1 MEHQVLAEQVLDQL
15 FREAR
20 SHNGWQEREVT
31 DAQLRQLYD
40 LMKMGPTALNSCP
53 ARIIFIKSPQ
63 AKQRLKDCLNE
74 GNINKSMTAPVVA
87 LIGMDLEFYT
97 KLNKLWPHNAEAPS
111 WYIGKPDKI
120 RENAF
125 RNSALQGAYLIMAVR
140 SLGLDAGPMSGFNF
154 DKMDATFFPDGKVKS
169 NFICAI
175 GYGDE
180 DKLYPRG
187 PRLDF
192 DEACQVI

>member
-1 MEHQVLAEQVLDQL
+1 MTKQVLPDEILNQL

-20 SHNGWQEREVT
+20 SHNGWQDRDVT
-31 DAQLRQLYD
+31 DQQLHEIYD
-40 LMKMGPTALNSCP
+40 LMKMGPTSVNSCP
-53 ARIIFIKSPQ
+53 ARIVFIKSQ
-63 AKQRLKDCLNE
+63 EAKLRLKACLNE
-74 GNINKSMTAPVVA
+74 GNVTKSMTAPVVA

-97 KLNKLWPHNAEAPS
+97 KLNKLWPHAPDAPS

-120 RENAF
+120 RENVY
-125 RNSALQGAYLIMAVR
+125 RNSTLQGAYLIMAVR

-154 DKMDATFFPDGKVKS
+154 DKMDETFFPDGKVKS

-175 GYGDE
+175 GYGD
-180 DKLYPRG
+180 DSKLYPRG

-192 DEACQVI
+192 DEACQII

>member
-1 MEHQVLAEQVLDQL
+1 MKEQVFPDQILDQL
-15 FREAR
+15 FRQAR
-20 SHNGWQEREVT
+20 SHNGWQPREVT
-31 DAQLRQLYD
+31 DAQLQQIYD

-53 ARIIFIKSPQ
+53 ARIVFIKSDE
-63 AKQRLKDCLNE
+63 AKQRLKTCLNE
-74 GNINKSMTAPVVA
+74 GNITKSMTAPVVA

-97 KLNKLWPHNAEAPS
+97 KLTKLWPPNADAAS

-120 RENAF
+120 QENAF
-125 RNSALQGAYLIMAVR
+125 RNSSLQGAYLIMAVR

-154 DKMDATFFPDGKVKS
+154 DKMDATFFPDGKIKS

-180 DKLYPRG
+180 GKLYPRG

-192 DEACQVI
+192 AEACTVI

>member
-1 MEHQVLAEQVLDQL
+1 MSQQVLSEQVLNQL

-20 SHNGWQEREVT
+20 SHNGWQDRDVT
-31 DAQLRQLYD
+31 EEQLHQIYD
-40 LMKMGPTALNSCP
+40 LMKMGPTALNSSP
-53 ARIIFIKSPQ
+53 ARIIFIKSQ
-63 AKQRLKDCLNE
+63 EAKLRLKECLNE
-74 GNINKSMTAPVVA
+74 GNITKSMTAPVVA
-87 LIGMDLEFYT
+87 LIGMDMEFYT
-97 KLNKLWPHNAEAPS
+97 KLNKLWPHNTEAPN

-154 DKMDATFFPDGKVKS
+154 DKMDQTFFPDGKVKS

-175 GYGDE
+175 GYGDH

-187 PRLDF
+187 PRLEF
-192 DEACQVI
+192 DEACRIL